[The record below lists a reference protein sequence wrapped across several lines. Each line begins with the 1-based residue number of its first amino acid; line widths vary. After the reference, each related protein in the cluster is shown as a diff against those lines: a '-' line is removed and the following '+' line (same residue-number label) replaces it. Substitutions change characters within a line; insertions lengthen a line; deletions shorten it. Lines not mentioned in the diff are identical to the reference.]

1 MENGSFDFIRM
12 SDSEYYLGW
21 TALVLMVIG
30 LAVLTVMA
38 FIHIIRIRK
47 FKEQPQFSFKI
58 TEILIGITAAAILL
72 CIVLMLNL
80 DMLDNIVRAILCIA
94 IAVLSA
100 VLLAVNI
107 TAWAKKPEKIQK
119 LVLLIENLCS
129 IFIIF
134 GVVYWKLFQF
144 WGF

>member
-1 MENGSFDFIRM
+1 
-12 SDSEYYLGW
+12 
-21 TALVLMVIG
+21 
-30 LAVLTVMA
+30 
-38 FIHIIRIRK
+38 
-47 FKEQPQFSFKI
+47 
-58 TEILIGITAAAILL
+58 
-72 CIVLMLNL
+72 MLNL